1 MAHSL
6 HVLPRDVTQK
16 VQDDTTAEASTTEHI
31 CYLLSGDILFCLLS
45 FFTKVDA
52 QHYLSVVCRPLNNAV
67 KAARTLEKNKPFRP
81 CMSLHATLER
91 LRRRYTPG
99 DYEAAAAVASTL
111 YRMRSDKIMVFWEY
125 PKGEP
130 GEHTPAEP
138 SILGLYGFWVLDTPE
153 WRRQLLQLA
162 NTHPAFRLPNVTRY
176 AYNTDHPIWCV
187 YEVLQNF
194 GLRCVDGTQ
203 YQLFPKWFQGN
214 AFSESTR
221 WGPRCCTGDGVAD
234 TQVPNKVCITRE
246 LFGWQANW
254 NLKFVTYT
262 DGPHTNHC
270 STSESIEKC
279 PLEFAEWIFSKD
291 ARYREELHSL
301 RVHFQFV
308 CQTGLFAPRS

>member
-6 HVLPRDVTQK
+6 HV
-16 VQDDTTAEASTTEHI
+16 
-31 CYLLSGDILFCLLS
+31 LLSGDILFCLLS
-45 FFTKVDA
+45 FFTEVDA

-99 DYEAAAAVASTL
+99 DYEAAAAVATTL

-221 WGPRCCTGDGVAD
+221 WGARCCTGDGVAD

-291 ARYREELHSL
+291 ARLREVLHSL
-301 RVHFQFV
+301 RVYFQDAARY
-308 CQTGLFAPRS
+308 GNRLK

>member
-6 HVLPRDVTQK
+6 HV
-16 VQDDTTAEASTTEHI
+16 
-31 CYLLSGDILFCLLS
+31 LLSGDILFCLLS
-45 FFTKVDA
+45 FFTEVDA

-221 WGPRCCTGDGVAD
+221 WGARCCTGDGVAD

-291 ARYREELHSL
+291 ARLREVLHSL
-301 RVHFQFV
+301 RVYFQDAARY
-308 CQTGLFAPRS
+308 GNRLK